1 MQSRFLAS
9 EFCLPT
15 PPKNQPYAQY
25 APRTLPEMVLSTHH
39 GHLYFYCFLSP
50 PTPPTLHSGGAG
62 GGGNKIVMETVVKA
76 KVGKLEEEAREV
88 YSRQLRNDL
97 TGVVQ

>member
-1 MQSRFLAS
+1 
-9 EFCLPT
+9 
-15 PPKNQPYAQY
+15 
-25 APRTLPEMVLSTHH
+25 
-39 GHLYFYCFLSP
+39 
-50 PTPPTLHSGGAG
+50 
-62 GGGNKIVMETVVKA
+62 METVVKA